1 MTDTKRSE
9 GTEILE
15 RPGHR
20 EKPED
25 LWKVLLHND
34 DYTPMDFVTEVLEE
48 IFDRSPAEANRIMMQ
63 VHVDGLGIAGVYT
76 HEVAE
81 TKARTT
87 VECAR
92 EAGHPLLASVEEA

>member
-1 MTDTKRSE
+1 MTEPKRND

-15 RPGHR
+15 RAQHR
-20 EKPED
+20 EKTED
-25 LWKVLLHND
+25 LWKVILHND

-48 IFDRSPAEANRIMMQ
+48 IFDRSPAEAYRIMMQ
-63 VHVDGLGIAGVYT
+63 VHVDGSGIAGVYT

-87 VECAR
+87 VEEAR